1 MVWRMSANE
10 VLEQV
15 KALPPRERRKFFER
29 IHELESSIEAEPA
42 ANRKRRIRWPD
53 AAARRR
59 KIFGGKVLPNLV
71 LLAREQERY

>member
-1 MVWRMSANE
+1 MSANG

-15 KALPPRERRKFFER
+15 KALPPRERRKFFEGV
-29 IHELESSIEAEPA
+29 HELEAALEVEPA
-42 ANRKRRIRWPD
+42 ARRKRPIRWPD

-59 KIFGGKVLPNLV
+59 RIFGDKVLPNLV